1 MTTPEGQLRQDI
13 ITLMGIEE
21 DESIEG
27 HMNLAKAY
35 AEEKVRH
42 ALLIAEE
49 EGRIVDGCEIE
60 LDFERIISFL
70 FV

>member
-1 MTTPEGQLRQDI
+1 MTTPEEQLRQDI
-13 ITLMGIEE
+13 ISLMGIED
-21 DESIEG
+21 DESIES

-42 ALLIAEE
+42 ALLIAKEE
-49 EGRIVDGCEIE
+49 ARIVDGCEIE
-60 LDFERIISFL
+60 FDSERIIYFL